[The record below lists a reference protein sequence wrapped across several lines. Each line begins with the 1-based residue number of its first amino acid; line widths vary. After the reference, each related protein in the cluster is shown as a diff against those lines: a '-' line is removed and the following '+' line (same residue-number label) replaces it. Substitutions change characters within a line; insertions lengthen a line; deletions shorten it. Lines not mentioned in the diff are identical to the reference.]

1 MEKRFTILRNILSL
15 QIAQIFTK
23 LINIVFVA
31 FAARY
36 FGTSG
41 FGQWSLVFLFLS
53 FFGLLSDIGLDALVV
68 RDVARDP
75 AKSGKYLQ
83 NIFGIKLITSVLTS
97 LMLIGFVRA
106 VGYTDEILVLSYVAL
121 PVLVFSTISGTFVS
135 VLKAHE
141 RMDLTSLIEVVFGF
155 MPSATG
161 LALLWLGVGMKSIMI
176 VFGIWSGLRLL
187 VLMWIVR
194 KMIPVFRPELDPVFC
209 KRIMKDALFFAILGL
224 VMMLH
229 IRVDFFMLSKMVGD
243 EAVGIYAA
251 PYRILEHIA
260 MAGILV
266 NVAMQPTISAL
277 YVTSRERL
285 ALVYEKLQK
294 FFLTLALPVFS
305 ILILYYRE
313 ITLFVF
319 GPQYEASARV
329 LFILS
334 WACFLL
340 VFTTPMRVVILQS
353 DLLSRFA
360 PVVTANMLL
369 NIVLNFIVI
378 PKYSYIGASWVSL
391 NSSVIDL
398 FIRVYFTRKVLGYK
412 VNYWKMLPRPF
423 AALGAMI
430 ACLFILRGVWPPFRV
445 LISLIPYL
453 YLLKRLGVYNQ
464 EEINKFIR
472 EPMAKFLAHVRGR
485 K

>member
-15 QIAQIFTK
+15 QIAQILTK
-23 LINIVFVA
+23 IISIVFVA

-36 FGTSG
+36 FGAKG

-53 FFGLLSDIGLDALVV
+53 FFGLLSDIGLDTLVV
-68 RDVARDP
+68 RDVARQP
-75 AKSGKYLQ
+75 AESEKYLR
-83 NIFGIKLITSVLTS
+83 NIIGIKLITSVVTS
-97 LMLIGFVRA
+97 LMFIGFVRA
-106 VGYTDEILVLSYVAL
+106 VGYTEDIVSLSYVAL
-121 PVLVFSTISGTFVS
+121 PVLVFSTLSGTFVS

-141 RMDLTSLIEVVFGF
+141 RMDVTSGIEVVFGF

-161 LALLWLGVGMKSIMI
+161 LVLLWLGYGMKSIMI
-176 VFGIWSGLRLL
+176 VFGIWSCLRLV
-187 VLMWIVR
+187 VLMWLVR
-194 KMIPVFRPELDPVFC
+194 RMVPVFRPELDRAFC
-209 KRIMKDALFFAILGL
+209 KRIMKDTLFFAILGL
-224 VMMLH
+224 VMMIH
-229 IRVDFFMLSKMVGD
+229 IRVDFFMLSKLVGD

-260 MAGILV
+260 MTGTLI

-285 ALVYEKLQK
+285 RLVYEKLQK

-305 ILILYYRE
+305 VLILYYRE

-340 VFTTPMRVVILQS
+340 FFTTPMRVVILQS

-360 PVVTANMLL
+360 PIVTANMIL
-369 NIVLNFIVI
+369 NIALNFIVI
-378 PKYSYIGASWVSL
+378 PRYSYIGASWVSL
-391 NSSVIDL
+391 NSTVIDL
-398 FIRVYFTRKVLGYK
+398 FIRVYFVRKVLGYK
-412 VNYWKMLPRPF
+412 VGYWKMLPRPL
-423 AALGAMI
+423 AALSAMI
-430 ACLFILRGVWPPFRV
+430 VCLFLLRGLWAPVRV
-445 LISLIPYL
+445 ILSLVPYL
-453 YLLKRLGVYNQ
+453 YLLKALHVYSQ
-464 EEINKFIR
+464 DEINKFIK
-472 EPMAKFLAHVRGR
+472 EPVAKLFVYVRGR
-485 K
+485 R